1 MLRKKLFAV
10 LLVSA
15 MTTAMMGNV
24 AYAAADDEL
33 DDYSGVKV
41 ACIVKTE
48 SNVYWSDMG
57 AAIEEWADE
66 NNATVDMYYAES
78 EENITGQLE
87 QFENLITKKYDAIC
101 FAPLTSSNLVEG
113 VAKATE
119 AGIVCVNIDE
129 SMDFDA
135 ARASNGVVYSNY
147 VTDNKLVGQKAAEYI
162 AEKIGSGKVGIVEG
176 AAGNTTSQQRT
187 SGATETWEGM
197 DGIELV
203 SSVPGDWDR
212 MKSMDVATAMIT
224 ANPDIKAIYACNDV
238 EALGV
243 TEAVINAG
251 KLGEIMIVGT
261 DATADGKASIQ
272 KGEETAS
279 IGQDNTGIGI
289 ASVKSSIKGVKE
301 GFVPADHIGDENYP
315 VINYVDSF
323 LVDSDNVADYIQ

>member
-1 MLRKKLFAV
+1 
-10 LLVSA
+10 
-15 MTTAMMGNV
+15 
-24 AYAAADDEL
+24 
-33 DDYSGVKV
+33 
-41 ACIVKTE
+41 
-48 SNVYWSDMG
+48 
-57 AAIEEWADE
+57 
-66 NNATVDMYYAES
+66 
-78 EENITGQLE
+78 
-87 QFENLITKKYDAIC
+87 
-101 FAPLTSSNLVEG
+101 
-113 VAKATE
+113 
-119 AGIVCVNIDE
+119 
-129 SMDFDA
+129 
-135 ARASNGVVYSNY
+135 
-147 VTDNKLVGQKAAEYI
+147 
-162 AEKIGSGKVGIVEG
+162 
-176 AAGNTTSQQRT
+176 
-187 SGATETWEGM
+187 M

-289 ASVKSSIKGVKE
+289 ASVKSAIKGVKE

>member
-147 VTDNKLVGQKAAEYI
+147 VTDNKLVGQKAA
-162 AEKIGSGKVGIVEG
+162 
-176 AAGNTTSQQRT
+176 
-187 SGATETWEGM
+187 
-197 DGIELV
+197 
-203 SSVPGDWDR
+203 
-212 MKSMDVATAMIT
+212 
-224 ANPDIKAIYACNDV
+224 
-238 EALGV
+238 
-243 TEAVINAG
+243 
-251 KLGEIMIVGT
+251 
-261 DATADGKASIQ
+261 
-272 KGEETAS
+272 
-279 IGQDNTGIGI
+279 
-289 ASVKSSIKGVKE
+289 
-301 GFVPADHIGDENYP
+301 
-315 VINYVDSF
+315 
-323 LVDSDNVADYIQ
+323 